1 MGGLPT
7 ISGREAR
14 DAFVK
19 DGWTFARQR
28 GSHMIL
34 VKPNHIASLS
44 IPDHSELAK
53 ATLRSLLRSA
63 GMTPE
68 RLLELLPTSG

>member
-1 MGGLPT
+1 MASLPT

-14 DAFVK
+14 DAFLK

-34 VKPNHIASLS
+34 IKSGHIASLS
-44 IPDHSELAK
+44 VPDHKELAK
-53 ATLRSLLRSA
+53 GTLRGLLRSA
-63 GMTPE
+63 GMTTE
-68 RLLELLPTSG
+68 RFIELLG

>member
-1 MGGLPT
+1 MASLP
-7 ISGREAR
+7 IRSGRAAR
-14 DAFVK
+14 DVFLK

-34 VKPNHIASLS
+34 IKPGHIASLS
-44 IPDHSELAK
+44 IPDHKELAK
-53 ATLRSLLRSA
+53 GTLRGLLRSA

-68 RLLELLPTSG
+68 RFIELLE

>member
-1 MGGLPT
+1 MASLPT

-14 DAFVK
+14 DAFLR

-34 VKPNHIASLS
+34 IKPGHIASLS
-44 IPDHSELAK
+44 VPDHKELAK
-53 ATLRSLLRSA
+53 GTLRGLLRCA

-68 RLLELLPTSG
+68 RFIDLLG

>member
-1 MGGLPT
+1 VASLPT

-14 DAFVK
+14 DAFLK
-19 DGWTFARQR
+19 DGCTFARQR

-34 VKPNHIASLS
+34 VKPGHIASLS
-44 IPDHSELAK
+44 VPAHKELAK
-53 ATLRSLLRSA
+53 GTLRGLLRSA

-68 RLLELLPTSG
+68 RFIDLLG